1 MDDDLLTLNFTIKT
15 KTSFLETALVLKATL
30 KQTHRL
36 QEWTLRLSEGWG
48 RDGIVLKFGIDMYT
62 LLYSK

>member
-36 QEWTLRLSEGWG
+36 QE
-48 RDGIVLKFGIDMYT
+48 
-62 LLYSK
+62 